1 MVSSFGIT
9 NILSVSFDTDMIPK
23 TYSVPL
29 EDFVRYPTKLQVHE
43 LRRSSERP
51 RIPICVSYRV
61 TLTRKMT
68 RKFLRV
74 IKFDAQMVFLHLR
87 VILRVIVKR

>member
-1 MVSSFGIT
+1 M
-9 NILSVSFDTDMIPK
+9 
-23 TYSVPL
+23 
-29 EDFVRYPTKLQVHE
+29 
-43 LRRSSERP
+43 
-51 RIPICVSYRV
+51 SYRV